1 MEVVMRLRK
10 DGGYSPCSAPDEL
23 VGKGRCCHVGD
34 SQVFRMTP
42 IQRNMYEIE
51 VGDMPQLTLSGQRE
65 TIANFMRTLNQ
76 LDETTMNAI
85 IKALDGE

>member
-1 MEVVMRLRK
+1 
-10 DGGYSPCSAPDEL
+10 
-23 VGKGRCCHVGD
+23 
-34 SQVFRMTP
+34 MTP